1 MKELNQVILRVDIP
15 EQRLKKGDIGT
26 IVLEHQAGA
35 AFEVEFMTLTG
46 ETIAIVTLEADQVR
60 PIGKREIANAR
71 TV

>member
-15 EQRLKKGDIGT
+15 DHRLKKGDIGT
-26 IVLEHQAGA
+26 IVLEHNVGE